1 MWLLIS
7 ASSVPLAF
15 LSNFYLLRLQYIP
28 AFSPT
33 TYMILQFVGYC
44 TCFVLFFLFWCMAVY
59 FYDDKVRGKGGLS
72 YGGSY
77 LRMKGLSRPVV
88 WIGLICGLIRAL
100 ALMVAPLLLSMLFSF
115 LISGETSE
123 ATLQV
128 MSYVYF
134 YLTFIVADL
143 LIVFIVLVPQMLC
156 LEGGRTVEVVL
167 RASYN
172 LIKERY
178 RNALILLI
186 IPEVIAATF
195 YLGAVILAD
204 QLRLGME
211 LTPLLLAFV
220 ALLEGARTAFVAAA
234 FNRFY
239 YHVLEE
245 EKKKRKAKSRKQ
257 AAKKKAARKKG
268 KKR

>member
-1 MWLLIS
+1 MADKERSLVREIALGAWRDIAGSPRMWLLIS

-15 LSNFYLLRLQYIP
+15 LSNFYLSRLQSIP

-44 TCFVLFFLFWCMAVY
+44 TCFVLYFLFWCMAVY
-59 FYDDKVRGKGGLS
+59 FYDDRVRGKGRLS

-115 LISGETSE
+115 LVSGETSE

-128 MSYVYF
+128 IYYVYF

-172 LIKERY
+172 LVKERY

-195 YLGAVILAD
+195 YLGAVILSE
-204 QLRLGME
+204 QVVLG
-211 LTPLLLAFV
+211 T
-220 ALLEGARTAFVAAA
+220 LE
-234 FNRFY
+234 
-239 YHVLEE
+239 
-245 EKKKRKAKSRKQ
+245 
-257 AAKKKAARKKG
+257 
-268 KKR
+268 